1 MLANGFLIPA
11 RDPGSLNRYADS
23 LSVHMRSII
32 LALRFSVREV
42 IIGEAVHINVPQS
55 SSIGEYLTRELVIV
69 LMRLNPG
76 SFESHG
82 HNLAK
87 PLRQSR
93 NDIGIVW
100 LSPPLFES
108 RIQEVLAWRLVEWSV
123 HSTSTS
129 AFDERCY

>member
-1 MLANGFLIPA
+1 
-11 RDPGSLNRYADS
+11 
-23 LSVHMRSII
+23 MRSII
-32 LALRFSVREV
+32 LGLRFSVREV
-42 IIGEAVHINVPQS
+42 IIGEAVHINIPQ
-55 SSIGEYLTRELVIV
+55 SSIGEYLARELVIV

-76 SFESHG
+76 TFESHG
-82 HNLAK
+82 PNLAK

-108 RIQEVLAWRLVEWSV
+108 RIQEVLVWRLVEWSV

-129 AFDERCY
+129 AFDERC